1 MKVIQADQI
10 IMGLII
16 HAGDAKSHIYMAL
29 EHAKKGELVISEGE
43 IQLAETALNEA
54 HNIQSS
60 WLAQEARG
68 EGTGLSTLFVQAQ
81 DHLMVTITEINLIK
95 EVIETRQ
102 ELNELKKLMNISVI

>member
-68 EGTGLSTLFVQAQ
+68 EGTGLSTLFVHAQ
-81 DHLMVTITEINLIK
+81 DHLMITITEINLIK

-102 ELNELKKLMNISVI
+102 ELNELKKLMDISVI

>member
-1 MKVIQADQI
+1 MEVIQADQI

-16 HAGDAKSHIYMAL
+16 HAGDAKSHIYLAL
-29 EHAKKGELVISEGE
+29 DHAKKGDPVASEE
-43 IQLAETALNEA
+43 EVTLAETALNEA

-68 EGTGLSTLFVQAQ
+68 EGTGLSALFVHAQ
-81 DHLMVTITEINLIK
+81 DHLMTSITEINLIK

-102 ELNELKKLMNISVI
+102 ELNELKALIN

>member
-43 IQLAETALNEA
+43 IQLAETALKEA
-54 HNIQSS
+54 HNIQIS
-60 WLAQEARG
+60 WLAQEARC
-68 EGTGLSTLFVQAQ
+68 EGTGLSALFVHAK
-81 DHLMVTITEINLIK
+81 DHLMTTITDINMIK

-102 ELNELKKLMNISVI
+102 ELNELKKLMDISVI